1 MLWRLEINRLEREQ
15 SVLELL
21 EDLCGLEPLKK
32 LFWSELNYD
41 RVNQPLSRRGWNQTA
56 ANALA
61 EDPVLFAGGGQ
72 NNDFHVVYS
81 RLPQERLLLGQ
92 ERPVVNQLLKEHQ
105 YGLFI
110 FSNQAQDHWHFINVK
125 YDTESEKRRLFRR
138 ITVGPEERLRTAA
151 ERIAMLDLQSVQPD
165 MFGLQPLTIQ
175 SRHDDAFDVEAV
187 TKQFFEEYKA
197 IFRILEDDLN
207 KQANNSTWAHAYS
220 LQFLNRCMFIY
231 FIQRKGWLGND
242 CDFLLNFWKSY
253 QCCGQSQ
260 NSFVDTWLKIL
271 FFEAF
276 NDKFHGGH
284 NYFPPEIEEALSL
297 APYLNGGLFTEHRFD
312 QEHKAAISDR
322 RFEQVLKFL
331 ERYNFTIAEDS
342 PLDKEVAVDPE
353 MIGKVYE
360 SLVNIQEDVDARGEA
375 GIFYTPRTEIDLM
388 CRLSLV
394 DNLANHLGED
404 RKELL
409 YQLIFALEPDE
420 KTDAD
425 KAVAGA
431 GLWPALHERLH
442 DITLLDPACGSG
454 SFLVGMLN
462 ILDDLQERA
471 NHQLGVKEAPYDRK
485 KRIIGQS
492 LYGVDVMEWA
502 CHVAELRLWLALI
515 IDAEFTREE
524 LHVRREP
531 LLPHFSFKIRCGDS
545 LVQEVG
551 GINLGHIAGSQEIPP
566 TLKARITN
574 LKNEKLKFYNNDATC
589 KFHSVN
595 ALKNEE
601 KRLFSDI
608 LDARQHRIQERIK
621 ALRGR
626 LEGPQESQIRL
637 DGTVTS
643 RSHQMDLEASKYRQE
658 IEALTTEFTQTEMS
672 KRALGAAK
680 EVPFVWDI
688 AFVEIF
694 EGENEGFDIVMGN
707 PPYVRQEAIAAP
719 VVHGIQI
726 TNNKREYKAKL
737 ALSVY
742 QAFPHFFGY
751 KASTNTAAHKI
762 DGKSDLY
769 IYFYLHGLSLLN
781 DKGSFCFIT
790 SNSWL
795 DVGYGADLQEFL
807 LKHSHVKLV
816 LDNQV
821 RRTFANADVNSIIV
835 LFSSPDDRHE
845 WALDKTARFVMFRV
859 PFEHIVSPVIFD
871 EIEEATERRVTR
883 EYCVFPIKQDRL
895 LEDGC
900 EIREEES
907 GQAAGPLIKTAHY
920 IGNKWGGKYLRAPDI
935 YWAILEKGKNHLRCL
950 SELFDGERYMNTG
963 GADGFFII
971 NDAIKLPTGEF
982 KIYNDSVS
990 AKSNLPFQGEIEEEF
1005 LIPLIKDYTKKDKRV
1020 EIHGYD
1026 AYCLVIKDKPSIRVK
1041 EYIRWGEE
1049 QGYHRRSVTRTQ
1061 TPWYR
1066 PTRQMLNSAKILVPR
1081 SFSDS
1086 YAIYYNPQNFLSLRF
1101 YRLHPKLEDVVSLV
1115 AYLNTTLVSLIIET
1129 LGNRSLGLGVLDFF
1143 MADFLSLRIPV
1154 VLDEELKE
1162 AFAQFKESPVLPVK
1176 QEYGFRL
1183 QEENNLV
1190 SLQPRAERK
1199 QLDSIVFDSL
1209 ELTHSERDDVYEAVI
1224 KLVEARLNK
1233 ADSLSLG
1240 ERGRRLDAF
1249 LKTQG
1254 IWSGLPEPSQ
1264 KEMEE

>member
-1 MLWRLEINRLEREQ
+1 LLGRLEINRLEREQ

-21 EDLCGLEPLKK
+21 KDLCGLEPLKK

-61 EDPVLFAGGGQ
+61 EDPVLFAGGGR

-92 ERPVVNQLLKEHQ
+92 ERPVVNALLKEHP
-105 YGLFI
+105 YALFI
-110 FSNQAQDHWHFINVK
+110 FSNQSQNYWHFINVK
-125 YDTESEKRRLFRR
+125 YDIEMEKRRLFRR

-151 ERIAMLDLQSVQPD
+151 ERISMLDLQSIQPD

-175 SRHDDAFDVEAV
+175 SRHDEAFDVEAV

-207 KQANNSTWAHAYS
+207 KQANDYTWAHAYS

-242 CDFLLNFWKSY
+242 CDFLLNFLKSY
-253 QCCGQSQ
+253 QRCGQSQ
-260 NSFVDTWLKIL
+260 NSFVDNWLRVL

-276 NDKFHGGH
+276 NNKFHGGH
-284 NYFPPEIEEALSL
+284 NYFPPEIKEALSL
-297 APYLNGGLFTEHRFD
+297 APYLNGGLFTENRFD
-312 QEHKAAISDR
+312 QEHKAAISDQ
-322 RFEQVLKFL
+322 RFKQVLKFL

-360 SLVNIQEDVDARGEA
+360 GLVNIQEDVDARGEA

-394 DNLANHLGED
+394 DHLANYLGED

-409 YQLIFALEPDE
+409 YQLVFALEPDE

-431 GLWPALHERLH
+431 GLWPALNERLH

-471 NHQLGVKEAPYDRK
+471 NHQLGVTEAPYDRK

-531 LLPHFSFKIRCGDS
+531 LLPHFSFKIRRGDS

-551 GINLGHIAGSQEIPP
+551 GINLGHIAASQEIPP
-566 TLKARITN
+566 TLKARITA
-574 LKNEKLKFYNNDATC
+574 LKDEKLKFYNNDTTRR
-589 KFHSVN
+589 FHSVD

-601 KRLFSDI
+601 RRLFSDI

-621 ALRGR
+621 ALQRR

-637 DGTVTS
+637 DGTVAS
-643 RSHQMDLEASKYRQE
+643 RSHQMDLETNKYRQE
-658 IEALTTEFTQTEMS
+658 IETCTAELAQTEAS
-672 KRALGAAK
+672 RKALSTAR

-694 EGENEGFDIVMGN
+694 ESEKEGFDIVIGN
-707 PPYVRQEAIAAP
+707 PPYVRQEAIADPRIPRDKVTAE
-719 VVHGIQI
+719 
-726 TNNKREYKAKL
+726 NKRVYKDKL
-737 ALSVY
+737 ARSVY

-762 DGKSDLY
+762 DAKSDLY

-781 DKGSFCFIT
+781 HKGSFCFIT

-795 DVGYGADLQEFL
+795 DVGYGANLQEFL
-807 LKHSHVKLV
+807 LKHSHVKMI

-821 RRTFANADVNSIIV
+821 KRVFSNADVNSIIAV
-835 LFSSPDDRHE
+835 FSAPDDRRD

-859 PFEHIVSPVIFD
+859 PHEHILSPVIFD
-871 EIEEATERRVTR
+871 EIEEATERRATK
-883 EYCVFPIKQDRL
+883 EYRVFPIQQSKL

-900 EIREEES
+900 EIPQEEET
-907 GQAAGPLIKTAHY
+907 GKAASPLIKTARY
-920 IGNKWGGKYLRAPDI
+920 TGNKWGGKYLRAPDI
-935 YWAILEKGKNHLRCL
+935 YWTILEKGKGKLVRLGDIAEVRRGFTTGANEFFYLD
-950 SELFDGERYMNTG
+950 EER
-963 GADGFFII
+963 IR
-971 NDAIKLPTGEF
+971 EW
-982 KIYNDSVS
+982 
-990 AKSNLPFQGEIEEEF
+990 EIEEEF
-1005 LIPLIKDYTKKDKRV
+1005 FTPVIKSPKECKRV
-1020 EIHGYD
+1020 
-1026 AYCLVIKDKPSIRVK
+1026 LVDPTNLKFNLFLCHKEKRELKGTSALEYIEWGESQKFHKRPTCIVRQNWWQVNMEKANSLFVK
-1041 EYIRWGEE
+1041 EANDTSAVFYNPDNLPVDCRL
-1049 QGYHRRSVTRTQ
+1049 YCANL
-1061 TPWYR
+1061 
-1066 PTRQMLNSAKILVPR
+1066 PTISIIFLNSPIAAMMFEIYNRAGLGEGARSLMVSDYAGVPCLANTNIEVAIKKIIEEISSLPPR
-1081 SFSDS
+1081 KLKQARDVAWSHLDD
-1086 YAIYYNPQNFLSLRF
+1086 AIFEALSL
-1101 YRLHPKLEDVVSLV
+1101 
-1115 AYLNTTLVSLIIET
+1115 TQ
-1129 LGNRSLGLGVLDFF
+1129 G
-1143 MADFLSLRIPV
+1143 
-1154 VLDEELKE
+1154 
-1162 AFAQFKESPVLPVK
+1162 
-1176 QEYGFRL
+1176 
-1183 QEENNLV
+1183 
-1190 SLQPRAERK
+1190 
-1199 QLDSIVFDSL
+1199 
-1209 ELTHSERDDVYEAVI
+1209 ERDAIYEAVI
-1224 KLVEARLNK
+1224 SLVEARLKK
-1233 ADSLSLG
+1233 AVSV
-1240 ERGRRLDAF
+1240 
-1249 LKTQG
+1249 
-1254 IWSGLPEPSQ
+1254 
-1264 KEMEE
+1264 